1 MCESPTLCPCPLIR
15 LLSRRSFPDGA
26 AQRSGPPAGP
36 GFICRPGIMEDG
48 SRASIMAN
56 NLLRRGF
63 LAWQY
68 GWPRALLS
76 APAHADGCSLTQSP
90 AARGICPPKQ
100 SNAEAL
106 WIPAG
111 AVPYQPRPTH
121 PPIQNGAF
129 AQTRHLHTLL

>member
-1 MCESPTLCPCPLIR
+1 MCESPTLCLCPLIL

-63 LAWQY
+63 LAQQY
-68 GWPRALLS
+68 AWPRVLLS
-76 APAHADGCSLTQSP
+76 APAHADGRSLTQSP

-106 WIPAG
+106 WVPAG
-111 AVPYQPRPTH
+111 AVPYQPGPTH
-121 PPIQNGAF
+121 APIQNGVF
-129 AQTRHLHTLL
+129 AQTRHLHTL